1 MKPSLPKNKR
11 TLTFY
16 RYSMRRELKSKIESI
31 TKDVRLALI
40 AQNLCPQG
48 IFVTERTKT
57 FIARLATL
65 ESMELQATEVRTI
78 FGHVLIFFI
87 KLIGTLFSYYNFFYW
102 NYLLITGAGCG
113 EWTDVDSAETLRP
126 RQNNDLS
133 KIKGEE
139 GDINTCKRCQGKVRN
154 FSKNADPIYNNLRPF
169 FRSLKPKELHQRAT
183 PGTKSA
189 FVASNVALL

>member
-16 RYSMRRELKSKIESI
+16 RYSMRRELKSKIEFI

-65 ESMELQATEVRTI
+65 ESMELQATEVRT
-78 FGHVLIFFI
+78 FFVHVLTFFK
-87 KLIGTLFSYYNFFYW
+87 KLI
-102 NYLLITGAGCG
+102 
-113 EWTDVDSAETLRP
+113 
-126 RQNNDLS
+126 
-133 KIKGEE
+133 
-139 GDINTCKRCQGKVRN
+139 
-154 FSKNADPIYNNLRPF
+154 
-169 FRSLKPKELHQRAT
+169 
-183 PGTKSA
+183 
-189 FVASNVALL
+189 

>member
-16 RYSMRRELKSKIESI
+16 RYSMRRELKSKIEFI

-40 AQNLCPQG
+40 ARNLCPQG

-87 KLIGTLFSYYNFFYW
+87 KLIGTLFSYYNFFTGIT
-102 NYLLITGAGCG
+102 YLLQELVVESGQTWIRRKLCDHVKITTCPKSKAKKETSILAKGAKERYVIFRKTQTQSIIIC
-113 EWTDVDSAETLRP
+113 ALFL
-126 RQNNDLS
+126 DL
-133 KIKGEE
+133 
-139 GDINTCKRCQGKVRN
+139 
-154 FSKNADPIYNNLRPF
+154 
-169 FRSLKPKELHQRAT
+169 
-183 PGTKSA
+183 
-189 FVASNVALL
+189 